1 MKLEK
6 KNKFQNKTSFCSF
19 HNFLNIQ
26 IYPIENKVILSKGEC
41 ISHCEKKQIYLQF
54 NFLRTNKNESSQKI
68 LSNEVHVTIRARKQQ
83 LYTHTHN
90 KIKQRIGIAHTNPKT
105 ANVSPQEKCKWYMM
119 SGTMLTVFVR
129 FFWHMNHFRERIYI

>member
-83 LYTHTHN
+83 LYTHTQQN
-90 KIKQRIGIAHTNPKT
+90 KTKDRNRTYK
-105 ANVSPQEKCKWYMM
+105 PQNGKCITPGK
-119 SGTMLTVFVR
+119 V
-129 FFWHMNHFRERIYI
+129 